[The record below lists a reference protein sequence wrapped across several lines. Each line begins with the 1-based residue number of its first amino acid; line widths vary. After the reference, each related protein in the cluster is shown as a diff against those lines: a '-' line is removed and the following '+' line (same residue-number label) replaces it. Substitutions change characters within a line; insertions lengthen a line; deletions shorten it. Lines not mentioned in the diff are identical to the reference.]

1 MIWNWKLE
9 RPDNVVADKKEKG
22 RWCEKVFWE
31 RASQLGFKRCR
42 KGMSS
47 NQIRVIF
54 VEIDIIQ
61 CDQIYAIPIFAIY
74 LVIEDSM
81 WDNAVC
87 SIPVQLKSHVML
99 VKRQCAF
106 VGNGSHSVCL
116 AKCLHS
122 SRNRQN
128 LLKKT
133 RQAAHFDNIALTP
146 ISKKTLIHLSSF
158 RLCLM
163 VGILEGKSPSTTS
176 LMCFNCLSDKYN
188 QTCLSRWR
196 LAVSRLGMWVQT
208 SAQQHPGPGV
218 SRGKACARLHRL
230 HCHVPNQTKNEIP
243 SIWPKVDLDSWL

>member
-1 MIWNWKLE
+1 MVWKSILGAGITIGIQE
-9 RPDNVVADKKEKG
+9 MQKGNVVKPN
-22 RWCEKVFWE
+22 
-31 RASQLGFKRCR
+31 Q
-42 KGMSS
+42 S
-47 NQIRVIF
+47 NCCGNRLYSVWS
-54 VEIDIIQ
+54 DICYSHI
-61 CDQIYAIPIFAIY
+61 CY
-74 LVIEDSM
+74 LYLIIEDSM

-87 SIPVQLKSHVML
+87 SDPMQLKSHVMW

-116 AKCLHS
+116 SVCLS
-122 SRNRQN
+122 VKKNRQN
-128 LLKKT
+128 LLKKN
-133 RQAAHFDNIALTP
+133 RQAADFDNIAPTL

-188 QTCLSRWR
+188 QTRLSRWR
-196 LAVSRLGMWVQT
+196 LAVSRLGMSET

-243 SIWPKVDLDSWL
+243 SICTKVAPTEGFSQD